1 MFMSDFSNKQFGER
15 LREVRMN
22 RDITQQNMA
31 DELCIELRSY
41 QNYEAGDRSRLPRPC
56 VPIAMKL
63 DVSMDYLFWL
73 SDEDPAGEC

>member
-31 DELCIELRSY
+31 DVLCIELRSY
-41 QNYEAGDRSRLPRPC
+41 QNYEAGDRFPSAASLRA
-56 VPIAMKL
+56 IAMKL